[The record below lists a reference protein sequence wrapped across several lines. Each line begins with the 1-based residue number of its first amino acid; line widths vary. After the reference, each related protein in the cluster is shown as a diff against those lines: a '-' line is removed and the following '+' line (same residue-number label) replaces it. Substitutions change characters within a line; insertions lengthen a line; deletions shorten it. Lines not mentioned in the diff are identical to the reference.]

1 MNEQQVVV
9 ADWENIRW
17 RLRKLYLANGCAASP
32 DHAMADLLR
41 GFATP
46 CLVHRLRTPDEVH
59 VIAARLLLYAI
70 GGEQIDNHL
79 LAGLMDLNKTERTWV
94 LAEARRRL
102 DQQDG
107 RK

>member
-17 RLRKLYLANGCAASP
+17 RLRKLYLAHGCAASP

-46 CLVHRLRTPDEVH
+46 CLVHRLRTPDELH
-59 VIAARLLLYAI
+59 VIAARLLLHFDSK
-70 GGEQIDNHL
+70 GRVDNPL
-79 LAGLMDLNKTERTWV
+79 LAELMDLNKTERMWV

-102 DQQDG
+102 DQQDK